1 MSEILRVAVC
11 EDEIGQR
18 DKLIRLLEESDTEN
32 TYCTF
37 SSGEELLADFEPG
50 KYDLILMDIYMDGEL
65 SGVET
70 VQRIREKDKEISVAF
85 VTTSVD
91 HALESYRLSAIK
103 YIEKPYSK
111 ENIEETLH
119 LAVLKKND
127 APALFV
133 QRNGVTQRVPLADI
147 LYMEQQM
154 HKVFLCLKN
163 EESFSVYGKLSE
175 LKGQLPENR
184 FFVPHKS
191 FVVNLSYVMD
201 IDMNLRSF
209 VMENRT
215 NVPIRREFLTK
226 AKTALEDFLFER
238 TRRRIK

>member
-1 MSEILRVAVC
+1 MSEILRIAVC

-18 DKLIRLLEESDTEN
+18 DKLIRLLEESDIEN

-37 SSGEELLADFEPG
+37 SSGEELLAEFEPG

-70 VQRIREKDKEISVAF
+70 MQRIRTRDKEISLSF
-85 VTTSVD
+85 VTTSKD

-133 QRNGVTQRVPLADI
+133 HRNGETERVPFAEI

-154 HKVFLCLKN
+154 HKVFLCLK
-163 EESFSVYGKLSE
+163 
-175 LKGQLPENR
+175 
-184 FFVPHKS
+184 
-191 FVVNLSYVMD
+191 
-201 IDMNLRSF
+201 
-209 VMENRT
+209 
-215 NVPIRREFLTK
+215 
-226 AKTALEDFLFER
+226 
-238 TRRRIK
+238 TRRVFPCTANCSN